1 MGSGNKAA
9 LLSKKTQ
16 SSFLSLSAVNIYIY
30 LSIDCKSLISPDPPP
45 QDRTEENTCTGARR
59 ALRDAHTM
67 ASLVHVAPLHVKP
80 PYFNADNTRKPWNTS
95 QGLCMGSL
103 DLSVLRGHQLP
114 SVTGDP
120 IAEQEECPGTGP
132 GFIALHRLGWAV
144 NLRGG
149 GKRTVSNCN
158 ISLWA
163 QILF

>member
-1 MGSGNKAA
+1 
-9 LLSKKTQ
+9 
-16 SSFLSLSAVNIYIY
+16 
-30 LSIDCKSLISPDPPP
+30 
-45 QDRTEENTCTGARR
+45 
-59 ALRDAHTM
+59 
-67 ASLVHVAPLHVKP
+67 
-80 PYFNADNTRKPWNTS
+80 
-95 QGLCMGSL
+95 MGSL
-103 DLSVLRGHQLP
+103 DLSVLGGHQLP